1 MTQAVQLRLAEELM
15 LLMLNEESGYLEM
28 VPGWDFACVM
38 AGAVIAGLSLEGR
51 IDTDLDSLRV
61 LDSTPT
67 GDELLDPTLAAL
79 GGSKRSADA
88 QYWIERIA
96 ASGADE
102 IVNTLLHGLERKGI
116 LDHESGGF
124 WTLSPA
130 VSRSHS
136 YTAEDG
142 TTRLEAKARIL
153 NLLFE
158 PDIPDPRDAI
168 LIGLMHACDGF
179 RLILPPEEYDECL
192 QRIETLTQLDLV
204 GRSVYLSVRESAYR
218 PLTRRVVPAKP
229 IPKLRARDL
238 WRQRDFRTG
247 NIPKALHGI
256 HKEFGSVVEMPM
268 RRGGKR
274 TVAVLGV
281 EANEWVNRQGRF
293 YLRSKDY
300 IQGLE
305 EIFGASRTLPGADG
319 PEHHKLRKSLRSAY
333 SRASLA
339 ARLPEL
345 VRHCKESIGRWQQ
358 GDVFRAAATF
368 QDHISSQVSH
378 LVMSL
383 DCSEYSEELIAYEHR
398 ALITHVMGALPK
410 FMLKTPKMRRAR
422 HHIPRLVKEIHTSHT
437 AAQRAGLEPDI
448 ADSILKLH
456 RTDPQL
462 LPETDIAFP
471 FVAAMVASIYLGSA
485 LGFAV
490 YAMVSDPDIY
500 EGVRREAD
508 ALFGN
513 GREPAPADF
522 NPSSMDVTHRLFL
535 ESERMYPVIPWQ
547 FRTVMNRCEIN
558 GFELP
563 AETQLLICQ
572 TACHYSPE
580 HFPEPQRFDIDRY
593 LPDRWEQTT
602 SSAYAP
608 YGLGT
613 HTCLGHRWVEL
624 QVPVNLL
631 LIAHHVNLEI
641 EPDNYQLRINPFPTS
656 APNRKLKFRVTEV
669 RNPV

>member
-1 MTQAVQLRLAEELM
+1 
-15 LLMLNEESGYLEM
+15 MLNEESGYLEM

-51 IDTDLDSLRV
+51 IDTDLDSLQV

-67 GDELLDPTLAAL
+67 GDELLDPTLAAIN
-79 GGSKRSADA
+79 GSERSANA

-116 LDHESGGF
+116 LDHETGGF

-158 PDIPDPRDAI
+158 PDIPDPRDAV
-168 LIGLMHACDGF
+168 LVGLMHACDGF
-179 RLILPPEEYDECL
+179 RLILDPEEYDECL
-192 QRIETLTQLDLV
+192 HRIETLTQLDLV
-204 GRSVYLSVRESAYR
+204 GRSVYLSVKESAYR

-256 HKEFGSVVEMPM
+256 YKEFGSVVEVPA

-305 EIFGASRTLPGADG
+305 EIFGASRTMPGSDG

-333 SRASLA
+333 SRRSLA

-345 VRHCKESIGRWQQ
+345 ISHCKDSIGRWQQ
-358 GDVFRAAATF
+358 GDVFRASTTF
-368 QDHISSQVSH
+368 QKHISSQVSH

-422 HHIPRLVKEIHTSHT
+422 HHIPRLVREIHTSHT
-437 AAQRAGLEPDI
+437 TGQRAGLEPDI
-448 ADSILKLH
+448 ADAILKLH
-456 RTDPQL
+456 GSDPQL

-513 GREPAPADF
+513 GREPAPAEL

-563 AETQLLICQ
+563 ADTQLLICQ
-572 TACHYSPE
+572 TATHYSPE
-580 HFPEPQRFDIDRY
+580 HFPDPLRFDIDRY

-631 LIAHHVNLEI
+631 LIAHHLNLEV
-641 EPDNYQLRINPFPTS
+641 EPDNYRLRINPFPTS
-656 APNRKLKFRVTEV
+656 APSRKLKLRVAEV